1 MASMTGEGLVKAQVK
16 ELLDHLKAY
25 YFMPVPTGMGAK
37 TLDFLC
43 CVRGQFVGIETKKP
57 GSKGPTKLQ
66 SLCIEE
72 INVAEGHAFW
82 CYSVFDCLEQLR
94 ESLVFDLPGE
104 LTEKWRKQN
113 ERAEAKRNRR
123 R

>member
-1 MASMTGEGLVKAQVK
+1 VEASMTGEGLVKAQVK

-25 YFMPVPTGMGAK
+25 YFMPVQTGMGAK

-43 CVRGQFVGIETKKP
+43 CVRGQFIGIETKKP
-57 GSKGPTKLQ
+57 RSKGPTKLQ

-72 INVAEGHAFW
+72 INLAGGQAFW
-82 CYSVFDCLEQLR
+82 CDNVIQCVNELGYHVPHQLIMKWTEQN
-94 ESLVFDLPGE
+94 S
-104 LTEKWRKQN
+104 
-113 ERAEAKRNRR
+113 RAEAKRNRR

>member
-1 MASMTGEGLVKAQVK
+1 MTGEGLVKAQVK

-25 YFMPVPTGMGAK
+25 YFMPVPTGMGKK
-37 TLDFLC
+37 TIDFLC
-43 CVRGQFVGIETKKP
+43 CVQGLFVGIETKKP

-72 INVAEGHAFW
+72 INLAQGHAFW
-82 CYSVFDCLEQLR
+82 CNNVTECIFQLR
-94 ESLVFDLPGE
+94 SRIFILEIPIE

-113 ERAEAKRNRR
+113 ERAEAKRNR
-123 R
+123 